1 MSILVQFVNLPY
13 CSFFRSQFTFV
24 DLYSE
29 FPSRSSLQSIPRPRP
44 AEMNHRGSEKN
55 GTTPIF
61 GRIPE
66 IRGEEKEMDDQESIF
81 GGRPP
86 LHAPS
91 LTKKYII
98 LGTPLDVSRPTFPS
112 IDRHFWKAVFFSCS
126 QAYMVACRALS
137 MAFKEAF
144 CIVWDFEGG
153 GRRGAICQ
161 KALRD

>member
-1 MSILVQFVNLPY
+1 MKARSIHWLA
-13 CSFFRSQFTFV
+13 RSTSHDVMESTPTSQH
-24 DLYSE
+24 
-29 FPSRSSLQSIPRPRP
+29 P

-81 GGRPP
+81 GGRSPF
-86 LHAPS
+86 HAPKS
-91 LTKKYII
+91 NKKYDI
-98 LGTPLDVSRPTFPS
+98 GDSTRCFPTNISVNRSPFLES
-112 IDRHFWKAVFFSCS
+112 LFFSCS

-153 GRRGAICQ
+153 RRGQYVKKHYAISYSS
-161 KALRD
+161 

>member
-1 MSILVQFVNLPY
+1 MESTPT
-13 CSFFRSQFTFV
+13 SQH
-24 DLYSE
+24 
-29 FPSRSSLQSIPRPRP
+29 P

-81 GGRPP
+81 GGRSPF
-86 LHAPS
+86 HAPKS
-91 LTKKYII
+91 NKKYDI
-98 LGTPLDVSRPTFPS
+98 GDSTRCFPTNISVNRSPFLES
-112 IDRHFWKAVFFSCS
+112 LFFSCS

-144 CIVWDFEGG
+144 CIVRDFQGNMSKSITRLVIQAESTRGREGG
-153 GRRGAICQ
+153 ECSFFLLLPPRASAEGERRRRA
-161 KALRD
+161 R